1 MEILGLDETDIRA
14 RLEGEE
20 TKDSQYQILKKQLSI
35 TDKKKFEEYLD
46 VESKENEG
54 LSKEERTKRQRVKGV
69 WFEEDYLRIYPMNSL
84 ACDLIGF
91 TYTGNTA
98 DWGIEGYYS
107 SVLNGVNGRQ
117 FGYFNS
123 DADVEQTIIDP
134 VDGKNV
140 ISTIDTNIQ
149 QIIRNAIETYQAE
162 MSNAPNG
169 TRSAK
174 TVAVIAMN
182 PNNGEILGM
191 DSSDWYDLNHPR
203 DLTLF
208 YTQEEIDA
216 MDNQAQLNALFEIW
230 RNYCISDS
238 FEPGSTFK
246 PVTVASALECGAV
259 TEGDTYYCRGS
270 KTWRTARSNVLFIR
284 MPMVKRRLATV

>member
-1 MEILGLDETDIRA
+1 MVQTVPVGRVHTQNLTIVRIHCNNSHCLRWSGTVWTITHLCLIGFDRITDNLLNIRIDCWNHILTIHRIYN

-123 DADVEQTIIDP
+123 DADV
-134 VDGKNV
+134 
-140 ISTIDTNIQ
+140 
-149 QIIRNAIETYQAE
+149 
-162 MSNAPNG
+162 
-169 TRSAK
+169 
-174 TVAVIAMN
+174 
-182 PNNGEILGM
+182 
-191 DSSDWYDLNHPR
+191 
-203 DLTLF
+203 
-208 YTQEEIDA
+208 
-216 MDNQAQLNALFEIW
+216 
-230 RNYCISDS
+230 
-238 FEPGSTFK
+238 
-246 PVTVASALECGAV
+246 
-259 TEGDTYYCRGS
+259 
-270 KTWRTARSNVLFIR
+270 
-284 MPMVKRRLATV
+284 

>member
-1 MEILGLDETDIRA
+1 MSRRRRTGRRRQNTITKRKINGKISKKLVGLFIIVVLALVGLALRITYINATDGEQYKRQVLSQTQQQYDSRVIPFKRGDILDRNGNILATSEKVYNVILDCKVVNDKKKIKGEEKQLYLEPTVDALVEILGLDETDIRA

-107 SVLNGVNGRQ
+107 SVL
-117 FGYFNS
+117 
-123 DADVEQTIIDP
+123 ID
-134 VDGKNV
+134 
-140 ISTIDTNIQ
+140 
-149 QIIRNAIETYQAE
+149 
-162 MSNAPNG
+162 
-169 TRSAK
+169 
-174 TVAVIAMN
+174 
-182 PNNGEILGM
+182 
-191 DSSDWYDLNHPR
+191 
-203 DLTLF
+203 
-208 YTQEEIDA
+208 
-216 MDNQAQLNALFEIW
+216 
-230 RNYCISDS
+230 
-238 FEPGSTFK
+238 
-246 PVTVASALECGAV
+246 
-259 TEGDTYYCRGS
+259 
-270 KTWRTARSNVLFIR
+270 
-284 MPMVKRRLATV
+284 